1 MSNIFKHFFS
11 TDKHFFPV
19 CIEKLIFNMINYYKR
34 NLHTLGALG
43 ILNWCL
49 YMLNVFSENYNIN
62 FTFFNL
68 QLFKH
73 DKI

>member
-1 MSNIFKHFFS
+1 
-11 TDKHFFPV
+11 
-19 CIEKLIFNMINYYKR
+19 MINYYKR